1 MFSLTRSLAL
11 SSAALAAGGALVVS
25 PLASAS
31 MTTASTT
38 SASTT
43 SASTLC
49 DFQTSPVDAAAYTVQ
64 NNEWGSTAPECI
76 TTSGGTEFTVANSS
90 ISNPADSYPGGYPS
104 VYKGCHWGACTSGSG
119 LPLAACAIAAGRVT
133 TSWSTSQPGG
143 GSDYD
148 VAYDIWFNRTPTAGG
163 QPNGT
168 ELMIWLNHHGPVQPF
183 GSQVAGNVS
192 LGGRR
197 YNVWYSRQ
205 AVNEVAY
212 TMTAGTTSVSDLDL
226 QPLLADA
233 ERRGFLS
240 PAWYLIDVE
249 AGFEIWKDGAGL
261 ATKAFSVRVAGGG
274 GPWPG
279 PAGRR
284 NIVSTDN
291 SCH

>member
-1 MFSLTRSLAL
+1 MLSLARSLAL
-11 SSAALAAGGALVVS
+11 SSAALAAGGALAAS
-25 PLASAS
+25 PPAAASP
-31 MTTASTT
+31 T
-38 SASTT
+38 SASTRAVAIT
-43 SASTLC
+43 ASTLC
-49 DFQTSPVDAAAYTVQ
+49 DFQTSLVDAAAYTLQ

-76 TTSGGTEFTVANSS
+76 TTSRGTAFTVANSS
-90 ISNPADSYPGGYPS
+90 IANPTDSYPGGYPS

-119 LPLAACAIAAGRVT
+119 LPLAARAISAGRVT

-148 VAYDIWFNRTPTAGG
+148 VAYDIWFNRTPTASG
-163 QPNGT
+163 QPTGT

-197 YNVWYSRQ
+197 YDVWYSRQ
-205 AVNEVAY
+205 AINEVAY

-261 ATKAFSVRVAGGG
+261 ATKSFSVHVSGGG

-279 PAGRR
+279 PVKYR
-284 NIVSTDN
+284 
-291 SCH
+291 